1 VSREIV
7 RFTLFAARV
16 LKDQDYGE
24 FLNNGIVEK
33 VNITVL
39 KLSRW
44 ADSRTFSSVKKKG
57 TVVRDFSTQF
67 YGILGELSY
76 ILVINFSPLIKSF
89 MILQGSRAM
98 KSEKYFK

>member
-1 VSREIV
+1 M

-33 VNITVL
+33 VNITVI

-44 ADSRTFSSVKKKG
+44 ADSRPFSSVKG

-67 YGILGELSY
+67 HGILGGLSY

-89 MILQGSRAM
+89 MILQGLNL
-98 KSEKYFK
+98 KSVITEEQ